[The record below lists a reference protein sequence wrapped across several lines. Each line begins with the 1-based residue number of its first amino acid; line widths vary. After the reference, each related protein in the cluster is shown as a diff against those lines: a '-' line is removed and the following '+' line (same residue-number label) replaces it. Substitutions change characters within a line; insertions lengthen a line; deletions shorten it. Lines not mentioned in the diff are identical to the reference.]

1 MVSLA
6 RASLIY
12 DWRRYAAAVFAITFA
27 GLLVIVQLALLL
39 GLFGTVSVAVDQ
51 SNADIWLGY
60 PKTQSVDLGRTIANS
75 SSLRAWMQ
83 PNVQKLERFTF
94 VAGDLRRADGVAL
107 SVFVYGIDTRPD
119 GSAFAHKLTARQRQ
133 LLEQPYAM
141 IIDAA
146 DQEKLAAEI
155 GVNLE
160 INGKRAQ
167 VVDVVS
173 GIRGIGAI
181 SLITSLSN
189 LGRIAPDM
197 SEATTFYLLAVDKQA
212 DIRQVVADIQDT
224 STHKRY
230 EVWTAAD
237 LSAQSQI
244 YWLLE
249 SGVGIGTGFASLL
262 ALLVGIVITSQTLNA
277 AILASLKEFA
287 ALRALGISNASL
299 RNVVFEQS
307 FWLGLIGLSLTF
319 VFTAGI
325 AWLGDTYY
333 IEMRFPWWLLLSVAV
348 LILAIAL
355 GSGLIAL
362 RPLFKADPAN
372 LLR

>member
-51 SNADIWLGY
+51 STADIWLGY

-83 PNVQKLERFTF
+83 PNVEKLERFTF

-107 SVFVYGIDTRPD
+107 SVFIYGVDPRPD
-119 GSAFAHKLTARQRQ
+119 GLAFAHKLTAAQRQ
-133 LLEQPYAM
+133 LLEQPYAV
-141 IIDAA
+141 IIDTS

-155 GVNLE
+155 GTQLE
-160 INGKRAQ
+160 VNGKRTQ
-167 VVDVVS
+167 VVDIVA

-189 LGRIAPDM
+189 LRRIAPEVSD
-197 SEATTFYLLAVDKQA
+197 ATTFYLLAVDKQA
-212 DIRQVVADIQDT
+212 DLQQVLADIQDT
-224 STHKRY
+224 STNKRY
-230 EVWTAAD
+230 DVWTAEN
-237 LSAQSQI
+237 LSTQSQT

-299 RNVVFEQS
+299 RNVVLEQS

-319 VFTAGI
+319 IFTAGI
-325 AWLGDTYY
+325 AWLGETYY
-333 IEMRFPWWLLLSVAV
+333 IEMRFPWWLLVSVSG
-348 LILAIAL
+348 LILIIAL
-355 GSGLIAL
+355 ASGLIAL

>member
-1 MVSLA
+1 
-6 RASLIY
+6 
-12 DWRRYAAAVFAITFA
+12 
-27 GLLVIVQLALLL
+27 
-39 GLFGTVSVAVDQ
+39 VA
-51 SNADIWLGY
+51 
-60 PKTQSVDLGRTIANS
+60 
-75 SSLRAWMQ
+75 
-83 PNVQKLERFTF
+83 
-94 VAGDLRRADGVAL
+94 
-107 SVFVYGIDTRPD
+107 
-119 GSAFAHKLTARQRQ
+119 
-133 LLEQPYAM
+133 
-141 IIDAA
+141 
-146 DQEKLAAEI
+146 
-155 GVNLE
+155 
-160 INGKRAQ
+160 
-167 VVDVVS
+167 

-189 LGRIAPDM
+189 LRRIAPEM
-197 SEATTFYLLAVDKQA
+197 SEATTFYLLEIDKQA
-212 DIRQVVADIQDT
+212 DIPQVVADIQDT
-224 STHKRY
+224 STNKRY
-230 EVWTAAD
+230 DVWTAAD
-237 LSAQSQI
+237 LSAQSQT

-287 ALRALGISNASL
+287 ALRALGISNSSL
-299 RNVVFEQS
+299 RNVVLEQS

-319 VFTAGI
+319 IFTAGI

-333 IEMRFPWWLLLSVAV
+333 IEMRFPWWLLFSVAV